1 MAQRPARGQSPR
13 ERDAALL
20 VPLPPPNV
28 AADATPPTDGS
39 YAISLSRWARQRP
52 HRVLAV
58 WLVLAVAALVWLR
71 AGPRVEGATA
81 ELLPPEHRA
90 PGDEVLLLLT
100 PAPDRSPGE
109 PGDVADA
116 LTVAAAA
123 IAERMADERVPLAPP
138 VGEAAGWFDA
148 HAMWLIGDDALA
160 TIATR
165 MSDAAMSD
173 AIGELKARMSSPLFG
188 VASDEPRRDPLR
200 LYGLLGAEGS
210 RYAAGSEGVGGPQQG
225 ALPGGDRGP
234 GRSRVTAAG
243 DLIAE
248 DGTAVLLLLRSERAP
263 GVVLEQAQALI
274 AEHGVQAEL
283 VGAARTEQAAATLV
297 RTRGLQLI
305 ALALAGVTAVLAG
318 VLRRVRATLA
328 IVGGLAT
335 VALVT
340 VALLPALDPWSV
352 AIIVF
357 LLGFCC
363 EGALHLQ
370 RISARG
376 WPAAAVLA
384 SALLPLLLSPYPVW
398 QTWAWRWPL
407 AVAAGMVVLRVVLPA
422 MHAVVGGAVS
432 WEGRG
437 FAWRAMPG
445 LALGAGLVVLAAGAW
460 SVSSLRYRGGDRVG
474 VAAVAASQQRLVDE
488 FFDPAALARAE
499 SRGADAAAA
508 LDRAA
513 VEGRALAALVPGEA
527 TRVDGPGPWIA
538 RREDL
543 DRRRAALAELKLPA
557 RLESL
562 RAILEA
568 RGFRA
573 DAFGEFLR
581 GAAGDGGL
589 PTAGAMLQGPLG
601 GWLRRY
607 LVNDGDV
614 RVRTFVQLGADADA
628 GVPRVRAPDGSAVTL
643 VGPPVA
649 ARIDRERFADWLGIW
664 ALCQLWLG
672 AFVVWLGTRSL
683 GVALASAFATLV
695 TQCAVLWLLTLLRVP
710 VGPSMVPALLLVG
723 ASATVSAGRACR
735 AVDLQRPLFATG
747 IVVTSLCQLAA
758 GAALAAS
765 GEPLWRPLGLVVVV
779 GAAIAS
785 GAGLFVAPGV
795 CAMLRRAF
803 GRDRAAPPSQEV
815 P

>member
-1 MAQRPARGQSPR
+1 MAHRRARGQPPTN
-13 ERDAALL
+13 AAR
-20 VPLPPPNV
+20 PCWYACAADV

-52 HRVLAV
+52 RRVLAV
-58 WLVLAVAALVWLR
+58 WLVLAIAALVWLR
-71 AGPRVEGATA
+71 AGPRVEGATEA
-81 ELLPPEHRA
+81 LLPLEHRA
-90 PGDEVLLLLT
+90 PDDEVLLLLG
-100 PAPDRSPGE
+100 PAVDRAAGE
-109 PGDVADA
+109 PGDLTDA
-116 LTVAAAA
+116 LVAAAGT

-160 TIATR
+160 TIAAR
-165 MSDAAMSD
+165 MSDASMSD

-188 VASDEPRRDPLR
+188 VATDEPRRDPLR

-210 RYAAGSEGVGGPQQG
+210 RYAAGNDAVGGPRQG
-225 ALPGGDRGP
+225 AMPGGDRGP

-243 DLIAE
+243 DLLAA
-248 DGTAVLLLLRSERAP
+248 DGSALLLLVRSRRGP
-263 GVVLEQAQALI
+263 QVVLEQAQRLV
-274 AEHGVQAEL
+274 AEHGVAVEL
-283 VGAARTEQAAATLV
+283 VGGPRTEQAAATLV
-297 RTRGLQLI
+297 HERGLQLI

-335 VALVT
+335 VALAT
-340 VALLPALDPWSV
+340 VAMLPALDPWSV

-357 LLGFCC
+357 LLGFSC

-384 SALLPLLLSPYPVW
+384 TALLPLLLSPYPAW
-398 QTWAWRWPL
+398 QAWAWRWPL
-407 AVAAGMVVLRVVLPA
+407 AVAAGMIVLRVVLPA
-422 MHAVVGGAVS
+422 IHAVVGGAVS

-445 LALGAGLVVLAAGAW
+445 LALFAGLVVLAAGAW
-460 SVSSLRYRGGDRVG
+460 SVSSLRYRGADRVH
-474 VAAVAASQQRLVDE
+474 VAAVAATQQRLIDE
-488 FFDPAALARAE
+488 FYDPAALVRAQ
-499 SRGADAAAA
+499 SRGPDAAAA

-513 VEGRALAALVPGEA
+513 VEGRALASLVPGEA
-527 TRVDGPGPWIA
+527 VRVDGPGPWIA

-543 DRRRAALAELKLPA
+543 ERRRAALAELKLPA

-568 RGFRA
+568 RGFRS

-589 PTAGAMLQGPLG
+589 PTADAMLQGPLG

-607 LVNDGDV
+607 LTKDGDV
-614 RVRTFVQLGADADA
+614 QVRTFVQLGPDVEA
-628 GVPRVRAPDGSAVTL
+628 GVPRVRAPDGSGVTL
-643 VGPPVA
+643 VGPAVA
-649 ARIDRERFADWLGIW
+649 ARIDRQRFADWLGIW

-683 GVALASAFATLV
+683 GVAIASAFATLV
-695 TQCAVLWLLTLLRVP
+695 TQCAVLALLTMLRVP

-735 AVDLQRPLFATG
+735 AIDLQRPLFATG

-765 GEPLWRPLGLVVVV
+765 GEPVWRPLGLVVVV
-779 GAAIAS
+779 GAVIAS
-785 GAGLFVAPGV
+785 GTGLFVAPGV

-803 GRDRAAPPSQEV
+803 GRDHAAPPSQEA